1 MSAVVGFGKVTC
13 ACGYCSLDVVR
24 ETRVYV
30 SGTFQVER
38 CGGADNL
45 I

>member
-1 MSAVVGFGKVTC
+1 MHVG
-13 ACGYCSLDVVR
+13 SLGVVR

-38 CGGADNL
+38 CSGADNPM
-45 I
+45 